1 MRNTSW
7 AAAAVLA
14 LSMIAGVGVAAT
26 AGASPAEVTS
36 AGSHASSDAQV
47 LSVRLHPMPQGTVTF
62 GRTEAGQLT
71 ATVRTFGLTPGSSH
85 SVWLVARD
93 GETSAGF
100 GTLTAD
106 GGGAADAVLFGTGVG
121 DTGRRIPFGSRLVIG
136 LDTTSGQP
144 IAETSPVTWGE
155 RSYQLRAVEVGPTG
169 IRYGTPRGWATLDY
183 DPVAHTITVTLSASG
198 LTPGAHAAHIH
209 IGSCQSQG
217 PVRYMLMDFVADG
230 RGQVVHQVRTVTGVT
245 SPIPANS
252 WYLNL
257 HQGNSNNILS
267 NGQPT
272 VNFRPLLCSNI

>member
-1 MRNTSW
+1 MKLRNTSW

-14 LSMIAGVGVAAT
+14 LSAIAGVGLAT
-26 AGASPAEVTS
+26 AAGASPA
-36 AGSHASSDAQV
+36 ASHAPSAAQV
-47 LSVRLHPMPQGTVTF
+47 VSVRLQPMPRGTVSF
-62 GRTEAGQLT
+62 GRTGAGQLT

-85 SVWLVARD
+85 NVWLVARD
-93 GETSAGF
+93 GEASASF

-106 GGGAADAVLFGTGVG
+106 GVGAAYAVLSGTHASI
-121 DTGRRIPFGSRLVIG
+121 TGRRIPFGSRLVIG

-144 IAETSPVTWGE
+144 IAETSSVTWGE
-155 RSYQLRAVEVGPTG
+155 RSYRLRAVEVGPTG
-169 IRYGTPRGWATLDY
+169 VRFGTPRGRATLAY
-183 DPVAHTITVTLSASG
+183 DPAAHTITVTLSASG

-217 PVRYMLMDFVADG
+217 PVQYMLMDFVANS
-230 RGQVVHQVRTVTGVT
+230 RGQVVHQVRMVTGVT
-245 SPIPANS
+245 SPIPASN

-257 HQGNSNNILS
+257 HQGNSNNILA

>member
-1 MRNTSW
+1 MKLRNTSW

-14 LSMIAGVGVAAT
+14 LSAIAGVGLAT
-26 AGASPAEVTS
+26 AAGASPA
-36 AGSHASSDAQV
+36 ASHARSAEQV
-47 LSVRLHPMPQGTVTF
+47 VSVRLQSMPQGAVTF
-62 GRTEAGQLT
+62 GRTGAGQLT
-71 ATVRTFGLTPGSSH
+71 ATVRIFGLTPGSSH

-93 GETSAGF
+93 GETSASF
-100 GTLTAD
+100 GMLTAD
-106 GGGAADAVLFGTGVG
+106 GGGAADAVLFGTHVG
-121 DTGRRIPFGSRLVIG
+121 ITGRRIPFGSRLVIG
-136 LDTTSGQP
+136 LDTTSGEP

-155 RSYQLRAVEVGPTG
+155 RSYRLRAVEVGPTG
-169 IRYGTPRGWATLDY
+169 IRYGTPRGWATLVY
-183 DPVAHTITVTLSASG
+183 DPAAQTITVTLSASG

-217 PVRYMLMDFVADG
+217 PVQYMLMDFVANG

-257 HQGNSNNILS
+257 HQGNSNNILA

>member
-1 MRNTSW
+1 MKLRNTSW

-14 LSMIAGVGVAAT
+14 LSAIAAVGLAT
-26 AGASPAEVTS
+26 AAGASPA
-36 AGSHASSDAQV
+36 ASHARSGEQV
-47 LSVRLHPMPQGTVTF
+47 VSLRLQPMPQGTVTF

-93 GETSAGF
+93 GETSASF
-100 GTLTAD
+100 GTLTAG
-106 GGGAADAVLFGTGVG
+106 GGGAADAVLYGTHVS
-121 DTGRRIPFGSRLVIG
+121 RVPFGSRLVIG
-136 LDTTSGQP
+136 LDTTSGEP

-155 RSYQLRAVEVGPTG
+155 RSYQLRAVEVGPAG
-169 IRYGTPRGWATLDY
+169 IRYGTPRGRATLDY
-183 DPVAHTITVTLSASG
+183 DQAAHTITVTLSASG

-217 PVRYMLMDFVADG
+217 PVQYMLMDFVAND

-245 SPIPANS
+245 SPIPANN

-272 VNFRPLLCSNI
+272 VNFRPLLCANI